1 MRRTLCIAGLL
12 GACLGTPVAA
22 VHAQGTIAPPGASGV
37 DEYLE
42 TVPTDAGNQ
51 PLNGRKPSGHA
62 LTRKQV
68 AALARLG
75 PDGKAAAVLADSTG
89 PSRPSGHGRGNGLP
103 STIPGS

>member
-42 TVPTDAGNQ
+42 TVPTDRGNTPAG
-51 PLNGRKPSGHA
+51 GRAHGHA
-62 LTRKQV
+62 LTSRQT
-68 AALARLG
+68 AARG
-75 PDGKAAAVLADSTG
+75 SRMT
-89 PSRPSGHGRGNGLP
+89 PSYWNACLRRACCHVSQSASKSSKR
-103 STIPGS
+103 TFTA